1 MNRARCARFASAVLA
16 AAVAAPVLAG
26 CGEDPFAPDIQ
37 PVPEEPSEVT
47 LGDLTESDL
56 ELPSAFD
63 ILSAR
68 AVRTD
73 QTSAWDFVY
82 VVPSEDG
89 EEFRPR
95 GLVTGEESRAG
106 IQRVESSFEEL
117 TEAPADGYEQDT
129 SVPIEEG
136 SVYAAVSRRDPRF
149 GQILCRRFVKLEIL
163 SVDDAGRTV
172 TLRHLAN
179 PNCEQRILIPGAE
192 VDD

>member
-1 MNRARCARFASAVLA
+1 MIRARSARFASAILA
-16 AAVAAPVLAG
+16 ATVAAPVLAG
-26 CGEDPFAPDIQ
+26 CGDDPFAPQIQ
-37 PVPEEPSEVT
+37 PVPEESSEAT

-56 ELPSAFD
+56 EQPSAFD

-82 VVPSEDG
+82 VVTSEDG

-95 GLVTGEESRAG
+95 GVVTGEESRAG

-117 TEAPADGYEQDT
+117 TEAPEEGYEQENP
-129 SVPIEEG
+129 VPIEEG
-136 SVYAAVSRRDPRF
+136 SVYAAVSRRDPQF
-149 GQILCRRFVKLEIL
+149 GQILCRRYVKLEIL
-163 SVDDAGRTV
+163 SVDDADRTV

-192 VDD
+192 VEE